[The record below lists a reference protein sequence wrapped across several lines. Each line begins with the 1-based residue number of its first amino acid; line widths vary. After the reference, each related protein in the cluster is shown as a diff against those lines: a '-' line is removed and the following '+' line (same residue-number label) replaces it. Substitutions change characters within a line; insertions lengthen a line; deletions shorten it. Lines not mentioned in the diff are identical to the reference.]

1 MALSQTDLDALDT
14 AIASAE
20 LEVEIEGRR
29 VKYRSTNE
37 LLRARQHVS
46 DVIERST
53 GSATQRASYS
63 FTFTTQRGG

>member
-37 LLRARQHVS
+37 LLRAREHVRQ
-46 DVIERST
+46 VVAGAT
-53 GSATQRASYS
+53 GSATQRAAYGY
-63 FTFTTQRGG
+63 TFTTQRGG

>member
-37 LLRARQHVS
+37 LLRAREHVRQVVAGAAS
-46 DVIERST
+46 
-53 GSATQRASYS
+53 GATQRASYS
-63 FTFTTQRGG
+63 FNFTTQRGG

>member
-37 LLRARQHVS
+37 LLRAREHVRQ
-46 DVIERST
+46 VVAGST

-63 FTFTTQRGG
+63 YTFTTQRGG